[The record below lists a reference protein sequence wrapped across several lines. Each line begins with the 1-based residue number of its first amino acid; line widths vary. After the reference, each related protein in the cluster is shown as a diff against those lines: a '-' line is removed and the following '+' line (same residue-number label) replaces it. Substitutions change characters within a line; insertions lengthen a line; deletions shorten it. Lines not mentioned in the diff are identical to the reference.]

1 LLTAAFGYHDSPKER
16 QYDSNLPCDPEM
28 HDNDAA
34 LLVLHQLRRDSD
46 KLSVNIAEKKLE
58 LYDLQAGG

>member
-1 LLTAAFGYHDSPKER
+1 MLTAAFGYHDSPKER

-46 KLSVNIAEKKLE
+46 KLSVNIAEK
-58 LYDLQAGG
+58 